1 MSIFITQTNLD
12 LFHRIFEIRE
22 INISG
27 NGNNAGTN
35 QYYVYFLTITAIVV
49 WMPTLLMFA
58 SYFYIMNML
67 RKSTKAFPY
76 LSNQSRIVRSRRKL
90 IQMLFVLMV
99 VQLICWAPWQASVIV
114 PYYNVTHQPWHFY
127 VDYWYPKIQ
136 PVLFNVKYYFAFA
149 NSALNPIIYGLGNE
163 NMQKAFRITFPFF
176 FKEKVNYYH

>member
-1 MSIFITQTNLD
+1 
-12 LFHRIFEIRE
+12 
-22 INISG
+22 
-27 NGNNAGTN
+27 
-35 QYYVYFLTITAIVV
+35 
-49 WMPTLLMFA
+49 
-58 SYFYIMNML
+58 
-67 RKSTKAFPY
+67 
-76 LSNQSRIVRSRRKL
+76 
-90 IQMLFVLMV
+90 MLFVLMV

-176 FKEKVNYYH
+176 FKGKVNYIAPADK